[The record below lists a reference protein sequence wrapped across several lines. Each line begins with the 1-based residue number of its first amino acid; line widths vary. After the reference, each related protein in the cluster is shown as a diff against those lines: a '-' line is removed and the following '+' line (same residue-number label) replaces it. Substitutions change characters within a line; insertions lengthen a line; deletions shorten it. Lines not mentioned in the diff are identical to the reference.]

1 MTASISRV
9 GGFGPLLSR
18 MNMPEGMEVQIMH
31 DDLSEHQTELVIEI
45 KVMEAMRQ
53 AAGIRRAELLRELRD
68 DRFPIT
74 GKDEAGHGCSVSRK
88 GWAEFLRREFDV
100 RSDDANEEIKGL
112 ECWERA
118 QVEQNPLRPAGAG
131 FVNRVGA
138 THLRELA
145 RANGH
150 GATIAGEIVSG
161 DLEPSKANIRKRLAA
176 LKAAAKIPGVTH
188 DPVPP
193 PPRPARNANGP
204 LKMAP
209 DHPDDP
215 ITYDREKYRHLPQ
228 VEDLRKFYAAE
239 LEKARAAVVKYQG
252 CINRITD
259 KLGDGIHADR
269 HHPNQM
275 HFFITMWKGEQG
287 FDFDAEW
294 DKIDKVLAEVDNDA
308 TLAWQRCHGRFLEP
322 GE

>member
-18 MNMPEGMEVQIMH
+18 MNMQEGMEVQIVH

-53 AAGIRRAELLRELRD
+53 AAGIRRAELLRELRE
-68 DRFPIT
+68 DRFPVT
-74 GKDEAGHGCSVSRK
+74 GRDGKEGDSRTRK
-88 GWAEFLRREFDV
+88 GWADFLRREFDL
-100 RSDDANEEIKGL
+100 RSNDANEEIKGFD
-112 ECWERA
+112 CWEAALSGTFGDRA
-118 QVEQNPLRPAGAG
+118 PGPQIA
-131 FVNRVGA
+131 NRVGA

-150 GATIAGEIVSG
+150 GSTIAGEIVSG
-161 DLEPSKANIRKRLAA
+161 DLEPSQSNIRKRLAA

-239 LEKARAAVVKYQG
+239 LSKARAAVVKYQG

-275 HFFITMWKGEQG
+275 HFFITMWKEEQG